1 MLIRINENSFS
12 LGLIVN
18 EVKYIFKYFYY
29 PIVLLTMYQLKDYFE
44 LDNDKLK
51 KILVI
56 NLFIITFSIIL
67 SYLTNSAYS
76 SYGNGNSGIVGWFYS
91 ANEIGAI
98 LVILYPYTFLIKNN
112 KQVIFNTIVMLLT
125 IISSIYMGT
134 KTTYFG
140 IILSLVFYVLSLHIV
155 Y

>member
-1 MLIRINENSFS
+1 MQKLSKEKIFYIWLLLQPIIDLIVSLTIRNSDSSITIGIILRGLFLLTLLLVTIFSKKIKNKKYIYAYFIVLFVYFILYMLIRINENSFS

-67 SYLTNSAYS
+67 SYLTIS
-76 SYGNGNSGIVGWFYS
+76 
-91 ANEIGAI
+91 
-98 LVILYPYTFLIKNN
+98 
-112 KQVIFNTIVMLLT
+112 TI
-125 IISSIYMGT
+125 S
-134 KTTYFG
+134 
-140 IILSLVFYVLSLHIV
+140 
-155 Y
+155 